1 MATEIVFNP
10 SDSEL
15 QSMKH
20 TKDDIYR
27 MLDSGKSYT
36 ELAVLFGIGGGTLTR
51 YKKMREKE
59 GNPPAQS
66 PPSEGIVSVA
76 NTPKRVK
83 ELFIDIETL
92 PNRGYFFDIFSD
104 RGIPLDF
111 IEQPKSICTL
121 AYKFAGEVT
130 PTVLIAHEPYND
142 KALLVE
148 FSQIIL
154 QADYVIAHFG
164 DGFDMP
170 FIEGRL
176 FANGL
181 PALPPVATID
191 TYKMARNKF
200 KKTLNSNKL
209 DHLAKIC
216 GLQGKNKTSA
226 SLWVGCAQGNL
237 DAIKE
242 MAEYNAQDIEV
253 LEQVYNK
260 LKTNVKSKRNA
271 NIIYDDA
278 TLRCKTCDSDDLELK
293 GYELKAS
300 NFHHRY
306 QCKPCGA
313 WTTTPAKK
321 GSK

>member
-1 MATEIVFNP
+1 MTYSKE
-10 SDSEL
+10 E
-15 QSMKH
+15 
-20 TKDDIYR
+20 IYR
-27 MLDSGKSYT
+27 MLDSGKSYN
-36 ELAVLFGIGGGTLTR
+36 ELAALFRIGTGTLTKYR
-51 YKKMREKE
+51 RIREKE
-59 GNPPAQS
+59 GQVFTPPH
-66 PPSEGIVSVA
+66 PVNNERIISVA
-76 NTPKRVK
+76 SQPKKVK

-92 PNRGYFFDIFSD
+92 PNRGYFFDVFSD

-111 IEQPKSICTL
+111 IENAKSICTL
-121 AYKFAGEVT
+121 AYKFAGEQA

-142 KALLVE
+142 KALLAE
-148 FSQIIL
+148 FVQIAV
-154 QADYVIAHFG
+154 QADYIIAHFG

-191 TYKMARNKF
+191 TYKLARNKF

-216 GLQGKNKTSA
+216 GLQGKNKTTA
-226 SLWVGCAQGNL
+226 MLWVKCAQGDL

-253 LEQVYNK
+253 LEAVYNK
-260 LKTNVKSKRNA
+260 LKVNVKSKRNA
-271 NIIYDDA
+271 NIIYNDNV
-278 TLRCKTCDSDDLELK
+278 LRCKTCDSDDLELK

-306 QCKPCGA
+306 QCRPCGA

-321 GSK
+321 DKK

>member
-1 MATEIVFNP
+1 MAKKY
-10 SDSEL
+10 SDEYL
-15 QSMKH
+15 DKL
-20 TKDDIYR
+20 
-27 MLDSGKSYT
+27 LDSGESYIK
-36 ELAVLFGIGGGTLTR
+36 LSARFGVGSSTLER
-51 YKKMREKE
+51 RAAMRKIEKE
-59 GNPPAQS
+59 MGTQS
-66 PPSEGIVSVA
+66 PQISAKSPSGDETPDRADMI
-76 NTPKRVK
+76 PKRSSLVK

-92 PNRGYFFDIFSD
+92 PNRGYFFDVFSD

-111 IEQPKSICTL
+111 IENPKSICTL
-121 AYKFAGEVT
+121 AYKFAGELT

-142 KALLVE
+142 RSLLIE

-191 TYKMARNKF
+191 TYKLARNKF

-226 SLWVGCAQGNL
+226 SLWVGCAQGDL
-237 DAIKE
+237 GAIKE

-271 NIIYDDA
+271 NVIYDDA
-278 TLRCKTCDSDDLELK
+278 VLRCKTCDSTNLELK
-293 GYELKAS
+293 GYEMKAS
-300 NFHHRY
+300 TFQHRY
-306 QCKPCGA
+306 QCCDCTA